1 MRKMSIIFS
10 SALLLASV
18 GTPLMQQSIYAQEEA
33 SNTSQAYSANVQDL
47 AIEIVNQKDKLEALE
62 QTVLGTPY
70 EDLLNKSFDI
80 LETVIS
86 DATAIAKG
94 EGINPETI
102 YALNSIGPR
111 LTAIT
116 EVIEAI
122 DYSVNHL
129 NNKII
134 DAHHMMGLKITHL
147 TYTLL
152 NPLSSN
158 NSIEKL
164 IAELRET
171 KSEAAALPDLSEKD
185 TATIYSKAKLDKA
198 IWNTRFIRDEKILGK
213 MGANVYHSLNR
224 AITKAV
230 GIQLDPKSTVGEIDQ
245 VVAEIESQLN
255 QALQGKV
262 VEVTKRDRVADH
274 KEDLLVIK
282 DKEEQIKHLKEVLA
296 GTNYENILERASKL
310 VENIKKEATL
320 EASIAGKVPLKVD
333 TIGSRIEALVTI
345 IDGIVYAT
353 TEATNKVSHAHKDMG
368 YTITKALITLA
379 DPFSSQASIDH
390 QVQQILGL
398 KEAINDYPDLTEED
412 IATIYVKAKLD
423 NAIWNTRFIRD
434 KNILGKLPFEQ
445 YNDLNKTITKAVGV
459 QLDPKS
465 TVKDINLSVQ
475 QLQEKLQSI
484 LGYEVGSIVSK
495 DLTLPDIVKDHE
507 VASDLE
513 ELKIEE
519 DKLVKI
525 SERVLS
531 KKYEKSLEQAFK
543 LIDKLGGEL
552 NGIKQSDTIFNLNS
566 IGSRMN
572 ALKNIIESIDYAT
585 SELKNKDLSIHKD
598 YGFAITR
605 TLVTLSDPFASKE
618 KIEKRMAELQALET
632 KAAHTPDL
640 HLDSRANIYVQSILD
655 EVIWN
660 TRFRRDKE
668 VLGKQPYEV
677 YSKINQTLTKAV
689 GVQLNPNSTLRDVY
703 SMIHELEL
711 LFDDK
716 ITETEEVIATEVTEE
731 EATIQALNDEVAV
744 DEAIEANEESV
755 SEDQSEGASVEEVI
769 VGDTFEELS
778 TDEAIEEEITSVEQI
793 EETTVEKSADDAET
807 EETQLDTE
815 QTVLQDETISDLS
828 IEESA
833 VESDL

>member
-1 MRKMSIIFS
+1 MKKISIIFS
-10 SALLLASV
+10 SALLLSSV
-18 GTPLMQQSIYAQEEA
+18 GTPLMQQSIYAQEA
-33 SNTSQAYSANVQDL
+33 ANTSQAYNENVQGIAL
-47 AIEIVNQKDKLEALE
+47 EIVNQKEKLEELE
-62 QTVLGTPY
+62 HTVLGTPY

-158 NSIEKL
+158 ASIEKL

-171 KSEAAALPDLSEKD
+171 KRKAASLPDLSEKD

-213 MGANVYHSLNR
+213 MDADVYHSLNR

-245 VVAEIESQLN
+245 AVAEIESQLK
-255 QALQGKV
+255 QALQGKI

-274 KEDLLVIK
+274 KDDLLVIK

-296 GTNYENILERASKL
+296 GTNYESIIERASKL

-320 EASIAGKVPLKVD
+320 EASVAGKVPLKVD

-353 TEATNKVSHAHKDMG
+353 TEATNKVSDAHKDMG

-390 QVQQILGL
+390 QVQQILDL
-398 KEAINDYPDLTEED
+398 KEGIKNYPDLTEDD

-434 KNILGKLPFEQ
+434 KNILGKVPFEQ

-465 TVKDINLSVQ
+465 TVKDINSSVQ

-495 DLTLPDIVKDHE
+495 DVALPEIVKDHK

-513 ELKIEE
+513 ELEIEK

-543 LIDKLGGEL
+543 LIDKLGDEL
-552 NGIKQSDTIFNLNS
+552 DGIKQTDTVFALNT
-566 IGSRMN
+566 IGTRMN

-585 SELKNKDLSIHKD
+585 SELKNKDIAIHKE
-598 YGFAITR
+598 YGFTITR
-605 TLVTLSDPFASKE
+605 TLVALSDPFASKE
-618 KIEKRMAELQALET
+618 KIEKRIAELLALEE
-632 KAAHTPDL
+632 KAANTPDL
-640 HLDSRANIYVQSILD
+640 NLDSRANIYVQSILD

-677 YSKINQTLTKAV
+677 YSKINATLTKAV

-703 SMIHELEL
+703 SMINELES

-716 ITETEEVIATEVTEE
+716 TTETDEEIASEVIAEE
-731 EATIQALNDEVAV
+731 ETTIEALNDEVAV
-744 DEAIEANEESV
+744 DALIDTDEET
-755 SEDQSEGASVEEVI
+755 VEEVI
-769 VGDTFEELS
+769 VDDTDDTSEKVSEELS
-778 TDEAIEEEITSVEQI
+778 TNEVIEEEITVAEQT
-793 EETTVEKSADDAET
+793 EETTVEESKVDDET
-807 EETQLDTE
+807 EEAQLDTE
-815 QTVLQDETISDLS
+815 ETSIQDEILNDVPT
-828 IEESA
+828 EETT
-833 VESDL
+833 VESVL